1 MKTQVMT
8 FKINKPYEHWDKTFD
23 SHKKIQATAGMIPLF
38 GGLSEDYLRK
48 GLYCSTHGGLAK
60 GCYIYGRS

>member
-48 GLYCSTHGGLAK
+48 GLYCSAHGG
-60 GCYIYGRS
+60 